1 MKDIELRRLYHQI
14 ENELLT
20 FRNELKKLS
29 VPDYPTEVGNKIID
43 ELSEKVNDYEKL
55 LSNIK
60 NDVATDE
67 EDENIIKECKNKIV
81 TSIHSPL
88 VTQDTKFLNWLGK
101 SQTRKVPWS
110 FVHCVERLGEKILPE
125 KQILICSEELY
136 NYEICWAKDTKLAPY
151 PYFVILLPLLH
162 RINILWH
169 TLIGHELFHPRCYE
183 FIDKYNQEILT
194 EIRDAV
200 SEKSKELLPEEGT
213 ENLFSETEKKS
224 LIVDVSEVIH
234 FAWRRALE
242 ELLSDMACVEI
253 FGPAGLLAMNAF
265 SACSVKNTIPEPAN
279 NFYPSWQYR
288 LEIVWKNF
296 IDEDILDTLCSSIK
310 NKEIAQSFR
319 SETERIKSL
328 VDKKEGDKLVKS
340 HKHAKIAYSEID
352 KVLPEAVAFVKN
364 TIPSDIGKWYDADVL
379 EHIPELVERLENGI
393 PPNEI
398 ILEIDEENEKYKT
411 KPATLS
417 GIIIAGWIYETYW
430 QEKFQGDNLM
440 PYNTVSRLLLKAC
453 EDIETI
459 SKIQNVSSN

>member
-1 MKDIELRRLYHQI
+1 MKDTELRRIYHQI
-14 ENELLT
+14 KNELLT
-20 FRNELKKLS
+20 FQNELKKLS
-29 VPDYPTEVGNKIID
+29 VPDYPSEICFKVID
-43 ELSEKVNDYEKL
+43 ELDKRVDNYEKL
-55 LSNIK
+55 LSKII
-60 NDVATDE
+60 DDLTPDE
-67 EDENIIKECKNKIV
+67 QDENIIKECKNKIV

-88 VTQDTKFLNWLGK
+88 VTQDAKFLNWLSK

-110 FVHCVERLGEKILPE
+110 FVHRIEHLGEKILPE
-125 KQILICSEELY
+125 KQVLIYSEDKY
-136 NYEICWAKDTKLAPY
+136 NYEVCWARNPGVAPY
-151 PYFVILLPLLH
+151 PYFIISLPLLH
-162 RINILWH
+162 RTNILWH

-200 SEKSKELLPEEGT
+200 SEKSKELLPEEGP
-213 ENLFSETEKKS
+213 ENLFSETEKKN
-224 LIVDVSEVIH
+224 LIVDVSNVIH

-242 ELLSDMACVEI
+242 ELLSDMACAEI

-288 LEIVWKNF
+288 LEIVWKEF
-296 IDEDILDTLCSSIK
+296 IDENILNTLCSSIK

-319 SETERIKSL
+319 SETERIKFL

-352 KVLPEAVAFVKN
+352 KVLPEAVAFVKS
-364 TIPSDIGKWYDADVL
+364 TIPADIGKWYDADTL
-379 EHIPELVERLENGI
+379 EHIPDLVERLENGI

-398 ILEIDEENEKYKT
+398 ILEIDEKNEKYKT

-417 GIIIAGWIYETYW
+417 GIILAGWIYETYW

-440 PYNTVSRLLLKAC
+440 PYNTMSRLLLKAC

-459 SKIQNVSSN
+459 SNICQH